1 MSSTSK
7 AMIKTNLS
15 KQFKTRQLLV
25 AAIVGSSVLLSAC
38 VPLMVGGVATGVATV
53 VSDRRPANMQA
64 NDKKITVYAEHK
76 ANGAVPRNTSR
87 INAMTFNHRVLL
99 TGEVASEE
107 HKRIVE
113 QEVREIDDV
122 SEVVNQLKIG
132 PTADFATR
140 SNDTWISTK
149 VKTDFLARSGVPSG
163 TILTTTSQ
171 GVVYLMGHVT
181 AEEADKAANSAAG
194 VQGVVQ
200 VVKVFDI
207 TTTPDSL
214 TPQTKSTTPT
224 TINEPSTTGGTQ
236 TFPLNNGN

>member
-1 MSSTSK
+1 M
-7 AMIKTNLS
+7 
-15 KQFKTRQLLV
+15 
-25 AAIVGSSVLLSAC
+25 
-38 VPLMVGGVATGVATV
+38 
-53 VSDRRPANMQA
+53 
-64 NDKKITVYAEHK
+64 
-76 ANGAVPRNTSR
+76 
-87 INAMTFNHRVLL
+87 
-99 TGEVASEE
+99 
-107 HKRIVE
+107 
-113 QEVREIDDV
+113 
-122 SEVVNQLKIG
+122 G